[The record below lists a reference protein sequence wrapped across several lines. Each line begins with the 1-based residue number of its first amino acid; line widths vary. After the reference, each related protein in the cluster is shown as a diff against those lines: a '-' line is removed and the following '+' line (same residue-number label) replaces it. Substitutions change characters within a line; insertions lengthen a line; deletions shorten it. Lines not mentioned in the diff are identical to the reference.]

1 MMVVCSTSRVKPK
14 GSPFELLSFFI
25 SSHTAAG
32 DFLPPWF
39 FASPAWRMDRIGSMA
54 KEHHRG
60 LWGERLSGLHLLS
73 PFSAFPFD
81 LENRKPYVGRKK
93 KFNFVMGCRCN
104 KNAGTTAE
112 AGATHCDDSC
122 SCMSYQFSLIF
133 CTLFHQGIMNAAVP
147 RILCAHLTHEFSFV
161 SGKNDFV
168 KGR

>member
-32 DFLPPWF
+32 EF
-39 FASPAWRMDRIGSMA
+39 SPSLVLRLHGEWTGLGQWRKSTTEGY
-54 KEHHRG
+54 
-60 LWGERLSGLHLLS
+60 GERDCRASICSHHFLL
-73 PFSAFPFD
+73 FP
-81 LENRKPYVGRKK
+81 LTWKIESLTWEEKK

-112 AGATHCDDSC
+112 AGATPCDDSC

>member
-93 KFNFVMGCRCN
+93 
-104 KNAGTTAE
+104 
-112 AGATHCDDSC
+112 S
-122 SCMSYQFSLIF
+122 S
-133 CTLFHQGIMNAAVP
+133 
-147 RILCAHLTHEFSFV
+147 IL
-161 SGKNDFV
+161 
-168 KGR
+168 

>member
-1 MMVVCSTSRVKPK
+1 MSCCPFL
-14 GSPFELLSFFI
+14 SP
-25 SSHTAAG
+25 HTLPLAN
-32 DFLPPWF
+32 FLPPWF
-39 FASPAWRMDRIGSMA
+39 FACMENGQDWVNGERAPQRVMGRDCRASICS
-54 KEHHRG
+54 HHF
-60 LWGERLSGLHLLS
+60 LLFPLTWKIESLTWGE
-73 PFSAFPFD
+73 
-81 LENRKPYVGRKK
+81 KK